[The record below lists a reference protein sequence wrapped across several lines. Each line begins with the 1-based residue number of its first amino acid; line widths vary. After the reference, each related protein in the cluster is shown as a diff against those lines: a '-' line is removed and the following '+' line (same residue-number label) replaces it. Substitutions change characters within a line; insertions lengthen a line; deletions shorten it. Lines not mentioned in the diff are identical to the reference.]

1 MAKEWVLDG
10 VLIQETDARQYVL
23 GGALIQE
30 STVTTPTP
38 EPETTTDFITMAR
51 RRGRR

>member
-10 VLIQETDARQYVL
+10 VSIQEADARQYVFEA
-23 GGALIQE
+23 ALIQE
-30 STVTTPTP
+30 STVTEPTP